1 METNETTNNTELVVT
16 VKIPMRFYED
26 HLERDCEPGT
36 IIKVLAS
43 HYIMELTESAYRDL
57 KSDADYYR
65 DCGESMGF
73 DMQWLISSA
82 RATYN
87 AICRDVPGGFAAN
100 AHQPTAKGN

>member
-1 METNETTNNTELVVT
+1 MSALVVT
-16 VKIPMRFYED
+16 VKIPKKFYID

-43 HYIMELTESAYRDL
+43 HYVMELTESAYYDL

-87 AICRDVPGGFAAN
+87 AICRDVPVHFTAS
-100 AHQPTAKGN
+100 AHQPTTKGN